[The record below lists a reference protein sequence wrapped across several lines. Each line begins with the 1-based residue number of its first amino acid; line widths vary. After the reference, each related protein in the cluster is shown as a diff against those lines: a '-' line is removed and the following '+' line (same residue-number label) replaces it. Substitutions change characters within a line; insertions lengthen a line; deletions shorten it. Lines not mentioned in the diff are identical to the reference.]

1 MNAET
6 RRMIAQWRG
15 PILVWIVLMLLVV
28 ATFVASD
35 SSLSTTAKI
44 AIQFAIVAVQVASIG
59 VFFMN
64 LRASRALLRFCALA
78 GFYWLAIMFVLTFN
92 DYESRPLST
101 PCDEPGFAR
110 AKSDLC
116 ATRVR

>member
-15 PILVWIVLMLLVV
+15 PILVWIILVLLVV
-28 ATFVASD
+28 ATLAASE
-35 SSLSTTAKI
+35 SSLPTTAKI

-59 VFFMN
+59 GFFMN
-64 LRASRALLRFCALA
+64 LRASPALLRFCAVA

-92 DYESRPLST
+92 DYDSRPFSS
-101 PCDEPGFAR
+101 PCDEPAFAS
-110 AKSDLC
+110 ANVGQC
-116 ATRVR
+116 ATRVK